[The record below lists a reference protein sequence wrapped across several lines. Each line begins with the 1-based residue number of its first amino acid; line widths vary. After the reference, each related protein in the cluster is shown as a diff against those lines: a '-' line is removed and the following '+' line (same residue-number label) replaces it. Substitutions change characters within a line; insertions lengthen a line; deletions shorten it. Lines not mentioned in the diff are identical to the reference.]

1 MPHKQRFERIQ
12 LGFQSPCAMHEVGE
26 IRCEVQCEV
35 RCEAAG
41 ESEVEEEGKKG

>member
-1 MPHKQRFERIQ
+1 MPRTQRFERIQ

-41 ESEVEEEGKKG
+41 KSEVEEGKKG